1 MLTRLFNAVY
11 LWTYRA
17 DDACTN
23 KLFKTTERYIMND
36 TTIAIL
42 KVLDVIFTA
51 TVIIAGI
58 VLLGFMILGAIGIG
72 ARFY

>member
-1 MLTRLFNAVY
+1 MSN
-11 LWTYRA
+11 
-17 DDACTN
+17 
-23 KLFKTTERYIMND
+23 

-58 VLLGFMILGAIGIG
+58 VLLGFMLLGAIGIG
-72 ARFY
+72 TQYY

>member
-1 MLTRLFNAVY
+1 
-11 LWTYRA
+11 
-17 DDACTN
+17 
-23 KLFKTTERYIMND
+23 MND

-51 TVIIAGI
+51 AVIIAGL

-72 ARFY
+72 TQYY

>member
-1 MLTRLFNAVY
+1 
-11 LWTYRA
+11 
-17 DDACTN
+17 
-23 KLFKTTERYIMND
+23 MN

-58 VLLGFMILGAIGIG
+58 VLLGFMLLGAIGIG
-72 ARFY
+72 TQYY

>member
-1 MLTRLFNAVY
+1 MSN
-11 LWTYRA
+11 
-17 DDACTN
+17 
-23 KLFKTTERYIMND
+23 

-58 VLLGFMILGAIGIG
+58 ILLGFMILGAIGIG

>member
-1 MLTRLFNAVY
+1 
-11 LWTYRA
+11 
-17 DDACTN
+17 
-23 KLFKTTERYIMND
+23 MND

-51 TVIIAGI
+51 AVIIAGI

-72 ARFY
+72 TQYY

>member
-1 MLTRLFNAVY
+1 MSN
-11 LWTYRA
+11 
-17 DDACTN
+17 
-23 KLFKTTERYIMND
+23 

-58 VLLGFMILGAIGIG
+58 VLLGFMLLGAIGIG